1 VKELFRISILIL
13 GLAFASQQ
21 VLADIG
27 LTHQLKEQRKEL
39 LLELNVLTADSLK
52 LSVKQSFRANEI
64 RNEIISIDS
73 QIISSYDE
81 TVGRLAARN
90 RDHGANERAI
100 VYIALGA
107 LGLAFLFF
115 MIVAIARK
123 RIISGGDEGLFDVF
137 RQLSSDLVHSVSHEN
152 EKAKSLLRV
161 NVVVVLGLILM
172 SISVLAFLLRTL

>member
-1 VKELFRISILIL
+1 MIL
-13 GLAFASQQ
+13 GLAFVSPYAF
-21 VLADIG
+21 ADIG

-39 LLELNVLTADSLK
+39 LRELKTLTADSLK
-52 LSVKQSFRANEI
+52 LSAQQSFRANEI
-64 RNEIISIDS
+64 RDEIISIDS

-90 RDHGANERAI
+90 RDHSANERAI
-100 VYIALGA
+100 VYLALGA

-115 MIVAIARK
+115 VIVAIARK
-123 RIISGGDEGLFDVF
+123 RIISAGNDGLLDVF
-137 RQLSSDLVHSVSHEN
+137 KQLGSELVHSVSHEN
-152 EKAKSLLRV
+152 VKAKSLLRV